1 MVSNLIDHN
10 SQHCLVCNANLIG
23 SSESSPSNS
32 KNNNSDLFGKIGMA
46 MRLKSQEVKGK
57 LLDYIVNPY
66 SSTDVNSD
74 SSTSQTSDHSK
85 QQKKTGPVFSIDD
98 QDLGTYKMYS

>member
-1 MVSNLIDHN
+1 
-10 SQHCLVCNANLIG
+10 
-23 SSESSPSNS
+23 
-32 KNNNSDLFGKIGMA
+32 MA

-66 SSTDVNSD
+66 SSGDVNSD
-74 SSTSQTSDHSK
+74 SSTSQTSDHNK

-98 QDLGTYKMYS
+98 QDLGLYNFEPKYM